1 MPAFLKVTANR
12 LLLRLGYHISRVIS
26 KPGDVSEDDWQTYL
40 AVQPYTMTSPERVL
54 AAIEAT
60 RYIVANRIPGDVVE
74 CGVWRGGSSMAIA
87 KTLVSAG
94 NTGRRIFMYDTFS
107 GMSEPSQEDKDS
119 HGNHASAHMRELGDQ
134 WCNSPLEEVRRN
146 MATSYP
152 IEQVLFVEGK
162 VEDTIPHTLPDRIAL
177 LRLDTDWY
185 ESTAHELKHLWPLLQ
200 PGGVLIVDDYGDWLG
215 ARKAV
220 DEFFQGSM
228 FLARLDQTGRVA
240 IKP

>member
-1 MPAFLKVTANR
+1 
-12 LLLRLGYHISRVIS
+12 
-26 KPGDVSEDDWQTYL
+26 
-40 AVQPYTMTSPERVL
+40 
-54 AAIEAT
+54 
-60 RYIVANRIPGDVVE
+60 
-74 CGVWRGGSSMAIA
+74 
-87 KTLVSAG
+87 
-94 NTGRRIFMYDTFS
+94 MYDTFS